1 MQDGNARVVV
11 LGGGFGGLTFC
22 QHFNHPKANITVV
35 DRTNHHLFQP
45 LLYQVAMAGLSA
57 PDIAQPIRSI
67 LSRHPDLEVLMD
79 EVREIDLAARRVT
92 AGRNTLTY
100 DYLVLAFGGQTSYF
114 GHPEWAEFAPGM
126 KTLEDALSIRRRVLL
141 AFEQAENEADPEQQA
156 RLMTIVIVGGGPT
169 GVELAG
175 ACAELAHRVLRRDFE
190 HIDPTRARI
199 ILIEA
204 LPRILSQFTPDL
216 SEKGRHQLE
225 RLGVQVRTSCA
236 VKSIQRGVL
245 TLADDETIHAE
256 NIVWAAGVMANPLT
270 KKLGVELDR
279 AGRIKVAP
287 DLSLPGH
294 PEVFAIGDIV
304 SLLQADGRP
313 VPGVAPAAIQMGSHV
328 ARLLQD
334 ELNHGPKPAPRPA
347 FRYWDKGSLAT
358 IGRSAGIAQIGRI
371 KLQGFPAWLA
381 WLGIH
386 LIFLIGFR
394 NKLSVL
400 ISWAYSYFTYK
411 LGARIIINGLP
422 EVAQPRPTA
431 ESVRQPDRPLV

>member
-1 MQDGNARVVV
+1 MQDGYARVLV
-11 LGGGFGGLTFC
+11 LGAGFGGLTFC
-22 QHFNHPKANITVV
+22 QHFNHPKARITVV

-67 LSRHPDLEVLMD
+67 LSRHHNLEVLMD
-79 EVREIDLAARRVT
+79 EVQEIDLEERRVT
-92 AGRNTLTY
+92 ACRNTLTY

-126 KTLEDALSIRRRVLL
+126 KTLEDALAIRRQVLM
-141 AFEQAENEADPEQQA
+141 AFERAENEPNPEQQG
-156 RLMTIVIVGGGPT
+156 RLMTIVIVGAGPT

-204 LPRILSQFTPDL
+204 QSRILSQFTPDL
-216 SEKGRHQLE
+216 SEKARRQLE
-225 RLGVQVRTSCA
+225 RLGVHVRTSCA

-245 TLADDETIHAE
+245 TLTNDETIYAG
-256 NIVWAAGVMANPLT
+256 NILWAAGVMAHPLT
-270 KKLGVELDR
+270 RKLGVELDR
-279 AGRIKVAP
+279 AGRIKVAA
-287 DLSLPGH
+287 DLSVPGH
-294 PEVFAIGDIV
+294 LEVLAVGDIV
-304 SLLQADGRP
+304 SLLQPGAQP
-313 VPGVAPAAIQMGSHV
+313 VPGVAPAAIQMGCHV
-328 ARLLQD
+328 ARLLEG
-334 ELNHGPKPAPRPA
+334 ELREGPRQAAQRAA
-347 FRYWDKGSLAT
+347 FRYRDKGTLAT

-381 WLGIH
+381 WLIIH

-394 NKLSVL
+394 NKLAVL
-400 ISWAYSYFTYK
+400 ISWTYSYFTYK
-411 LGARIIINGLP
+411 LGARIIVNGLP
-422 EVAQPRPTA
+422 EGVCPKPA
-431 ESVRQPDRPLV
+431 VDRLSK

>member
-1 MQDGNARVVV
+1 
-11 LGGGFGGLTFC
+11 
-22 QHFNHPKANITVV
+22 V

-67 LSRHPDLEVLMD
+67 LSRHPNLEVLMD
-79 EVREIDLAARRVT
+79 EVEEIDLVKRRVVC
-92 AGRNTLTY
+92 RQNTLTY
-100 DYLVLAFGGQTSYF
+100 DYLVLAFGGVTSYF

-126 KTLEDALSIRRRVLL
+126 KTLEDALAIRRRILL
-141 AFEQAENEADPEQQA
+141 AFERAENEPDPEQQA

-190 HIDPTRARI
+190 HIDPTQARI
-199 ILIEA
+199 ILVEG
-204 LPRILSQFTPDL
+204 LPRILPQFTPDL

-225 RLGVQVRTSCA
+225 KLGVQVRTGCA

-256 NIVWAAGVMANPLT
+256 NIVWAAGVMAHPLT
-270 KKLGVELDR
+270 QKLGVELDR
-279 AGRIKVAP
+279 AGRIKVEP
-287 DLSLPGH
+287 DLSVSGH

-304 SLLQADGRP
+304 SLLQPDGRP
-313 VPGVAPAAIQMGSHV
+313 VPGVAPAAIQMGRHA
-328 ARLLQD
+328 ARLLES
-334 ELNHGPKPAPRPA
+334 ELGQGPKPGLRPA
-347 FRYWDKGSLAT
+347 FRYLDKGSLAT

-381 WLGIH
+381 WLVIH

-422 EVAQPRPTA
+422 ERAPEIKTSVTERPSLHTKD
-431 ESVRQPDRPLV
+431 SGDCS